1 MGTLLEGR
9 DLLFTLVLKVGWAA
23 ALAALLVRFRSFR
36 KLVFTENR
44 DSDQKVMLLLFLVP
58 PLAIGVMLRLVAGY
72 RFFDLTLEGSF
83 LMGLIG
89 GRIVGL
95 LGGSLISLLPF
106 GFHEWLSAPMAALVG
121 LLAGVIREAMPE
133 KEDVWHFGP
142 FLFLNIPEWLV
153 ETRARTQR
161 ELGDAAA
168 VCLRR
173 VRGRPDRRWPTAF
186 LSRWLFSIHHDKLG
200 LLALVVLS
208 SVMCVAIA
216 VKIWNNTRIEMNLE
230 QNQQH
235 LLKARMDALTSQI
248 NPHFLFNTLN
258 TVSSLI
264 RFDPD
269 MARGVVLKLS
279 NILRRL
285 LRKHETFVP
294 LREELDFIDDYLD
307 IEVIRFGRDKLQIFK
322 EIDEETL
329 DAFVPSMLLQPMI
342 ENAIKHGLAP
352 RLAGGQIHIRTR
364 RRDGR
369 LAIEIDDN
377 GMGMSARAAAG
388 GVRRRH
394 RDQQRPRAFAAS
406 LRRPV
411 RNGYSQP
418 RRRRH
423 ADPHRD
429 SRACHRWNLPLVQA
443 HEWRR
448 TAARRLSSQ
457 FAAKRRFA
465 PRRNFG
471 GSGDELVRNL
481 ESGDRGTAR
490 QQGARRAD
498 DAGRCDRQRVHR
510 AGGDRRAHR
519 QEVRPAPD
527 RSRGIEHRFCRRWRN
542 RAPRRL
548 SPSATRF
555 RWATSTPCGE
565 KSRRPFGSR
574 APTIFR
580 CPLWLTE
587 EAGP

>member
-1 MGTLLEGR
+1 MGTFLEGR

-58 PLAIGVMLRLVAGY
+58 PLAIGTMLRLVAGY
-72 RFFDLTLEGSF
+72 NFFDLTLEGSF

-121 LLAGVIREAMPE
+121 LLAGQIRQSMPE

-142 FLFLNIPEWLV
+142 FLFLNIPQWLLKFG
-153 ETRARTQR
+153 RDRK
-161 ELGDAAA
+161 GDWAMLPLFCCAAFEA
-168 VCLRR
+168 GLIALAHV
-173 VRGRPDRRWPTAF
+173 VP
-186 LSRWLFSIHHDKLG
+186 SRWIFSIHPANSG
-200 LLALVVLS
+200 YAVLVVLS

-269 MARGVVLKLS
+269 MARGVVIKLS

-285 LRKHETFVP
+285 LRKHETFVA

-307 IEVIRFGRDKLQIFK
+307 IEVIRFGPDKLQIFK

-329 DAFVPSMLLQPMI
+329 EAFVPSMLLQPI
-342 ENAIKHGLAP
+342 VENAIKHGLAP

-364 RRDGR
+364 RREGR

-377 GMGMSARAAAG
+377 GVGISPERLLEVYGGGIGISNVHERLRLLYGDQFQMDIRSQEGEGTQIRIEIPELATVESAA
-388 GVRRRH
+388 V
-394 RDQQRPRAFAAS
+394 
-406 LRRPV
+406 
-411 RNGYSQP
+411 
-418 RRRRH
+418 
-423 ADPHRD
+423 
-429 SRACHRWNLPLVQA
+429 
-443 HEWRR
+443 
-448 TAARRLSSQ
+448 
-457 FAAKRRFA
+457 
-465 PRRNFG
+465 
-471 GSGDELVRNL
+471 
-481 ESGDRGTAR
+481 
-490 QQGARRAD
+490 
-498 DAGRCDRQRVHR
+498 
-510 AGGDRRAHR
+510 
-519 QEVRPAPD
+519 
-527 RSRGIEHRFCRRWRN
+527 
-542 RAPRRL
+542 
-548 SPSATRF
+548 
-555 RWATSTPCGE
+555 
-565 KSRRPFGSR
+565 
-574 APTIFR
+574 
-580 CPLWLTE
+580 
-587 EAGP
+587 